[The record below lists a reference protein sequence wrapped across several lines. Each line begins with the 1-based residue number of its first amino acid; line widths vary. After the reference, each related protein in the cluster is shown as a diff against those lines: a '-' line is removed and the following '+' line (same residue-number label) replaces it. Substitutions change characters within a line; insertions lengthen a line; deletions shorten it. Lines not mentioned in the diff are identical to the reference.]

1 MQVRIVI
8 DERERSSKIPN
19 LLRQM
24 GITIDF
30 ASLAVGDYIV
40 SPETAI
46 ERKTIN
52 DLLASI
58 YDGRLYVQCSD
69 LIQHYSRPVVVIE
82 GNIRDLEDL
91 RNIRDDDQFRI
102 VLDRI
107 QISYDALAKIALDF
121 RIPIIHSPSA
131 EYSSRL
137 LLTMARR
144 SMEEGHSIGPFLKK
158 IKKNNPL
165 YLQQLFVLSSLP
177 SIGNKLAAR
186 MLKKFNTPQRALNA
200 SIAELASIPGFGT
213 ARAVRVR
220 KILDCS
226 ENDKIDLLTQRTL
239 LDDQNSS
246 Q

>member
-1 MQVRIVI
+1 VQVRIVI

-91 RNIRDDDQFRI
+91 HNIRDDDQFRI

-107 QISYDALAKIALDF
+107 QISYDALAKLALDF

>member
-1 MQVRIVI
+1 VQVRIVI

-91 RNIRDDDQFRI
+91 HNIRDDDQFRI

-226 ENDKIDLLTQRTL
+226 ENDKIDLLTQKTL

>member
-24 GITIDF
+24 GIAIDF

-91 RNIRDDDQFRI
+91 HNIRDDDQFRI

>member
-1 MQVRIVI
+1 VQVRIVI

-91 RNIRDDDQFRI
+91 HNIRDDDQFRI

-144 SMEEGHSIGPFLKK
+144 SMEEGHNIGPFLKK
-158 IKKNNPL
+158 IKKKNPL

>member
-40 SPETAI
+40 SPETAV

-91 RNIRDDDQFRI
+91 HNIRDDDQFRI

>member
-1 MQVRIVI
+1 VQVRIVI

-24 GITIDF
+24 GIAIDF

-91 RNIRDDDQFRI
+91 HNIREDDQFRI

-107 QISYDALAKIALDF
+107 QISYDALAKLALDF

>member
-91 RNIRDDDQFRI
+91 HNIREDDQFRI

>member
-1 MQVRIVI
+1 
-8 DERERSSKIPN
+8 
-19 LLRQM
+19 M

-91 RNIRDDDQFRI
+91 HNIRDDDQFRI

-137 LLTMARR
+137 LLTMARI
-144 SMEEGHSIGPFLKK
+144 SMEEGHNIGPFLKK
-158 IKKNNPL
+158 IKKKNPL
-165 YLQQLFVLSSLP
+165 YLQQLFDHLHCLVLAINWRQGCLRSLTRLNGHLMHR
-177 SIGNKLAAR
+177 SQNLLAY
-186 MLKKFNTPQRALNA
+186 KALA
-200 SIAELASIPGFGT
+200 QCPRS
-213 ARAVRVR
+213 
-220 KILDCS
+220 
-226 ENDKIDLLTQRTL
+226 
-239 LDDQNSS
+239 
-246 Q
+246 

>member
-82 GNIRDLEDL
+82 GNIRELEDL
-91 RNIRDDDQFRI
+91 HNIRDDDQFRI

-107 QISYDALAKIALDF
+107 QISYDALVKIALDF

-144 SMEEGHSIGPFLKK
+144 SMEEGHSSGPVLKK
-158 IKKNNPL
+158 IKKKNPL
-165 YLQQLFVLSSLP
+165 YLQQLFILSSLP

>member
-1 MQVRIVI
+1 VQVRIVI

-91 RNIRDDDQFRI
+91 HNIRDDDQFRI

-165 YLQQLFVLSSLP
+165 YLQQLYVLSSLP

>member
-91 RNIRDDDQFRI
+91 HNIRDDDQFRI

>member
-91 RNIRDDDQFRI
+91 HNIRDDDQFRI

-239 LDDQNSS
+239 LDEQNSS

>member
-91 RNIRDDDQFRI
+91 HNIRDDDQFRI

-213 ARAVRVR
+213 ARAARVR

>member
-91 RNIRDDDQFRI
+91 HNIREDDQFRI

-121 RIPIIHSPSA
+121 RIPIIHSTSA

-137 LLTMARR
+137 LLTMARK
-144 SMEEGHSIGPFLKK
+144 SMEEGRSIGPFLKK

>member
-1 MQVRIVI
+1 VQVRIVI

-30 ASLAVGDYIV
+30 ASLAFGDYIV

-91 RNIRDDDQFRI
+91 HNIRDDDQFRI

>member
-1 MQVRIVI
+1 VQVRIVI

-91 RNIRDDDQFRI
+91 HNIREDDQFRI

-107 QISYDALAKIALDF
+107 QISYDALAKLALDF

-137 LLTMARR
+137 LLTMARK
-144 SMEEGHSIGPFLKK
+144 SMEEGRSIGPFLKK
-158 IKKNNPL
+158 IKKKNPL

>member
-24 GITIDF
+24 GIKIDF
-30 ASLAVGDYIV
+30 ASLTVGDYIV

-91 RNIRDDDQFRI
+91 HNIRDDDQFRI

-144 SMEEGHSIGPFLKK
+144 SMAEGRSIGPFLKK
-158 IKKNNPL
+158 IKKKNPL

>member
-1 MQVRIVI
+1 VQVRIVI

>member
-137 LLTMARR
+137 LLTMARK

>member
-1 MQVRIVI
+1 MA
-8 DERERSSKIPN
+8 E
-19 LLRQM
+19 
-24 GITIDF
+24 
-30 ASLAVGDYIV
+30 
-40 SPETAI
+40 
-46 ERKTIN
+46 
-52 DLLASI
+52 
-58 YDGRLYVQCSD
+58 GR
-69 LIQHYSRPVVVIE
+69 
-82 GNIRDLEDL
+82 
-91 RNIRDDDQFRI
+91 
-102 VLDRI
+102 
-107 QISYDALAKIALDF
+107 
-121 RIPIIHSPSA
+121 
-131 EYSSRL
+131 
-137 LLTMARR
+137 
-144 SMEEGHSIGPFLKK
+144 SIGPFLKK
-158 IKKNNPL
+158 IKKKNPL

>member
-1 MQVRIVI
+1 VQVRIVI

-91 RNIRDDDQFRI
+91 HNIRDDDQFRI

-200 SIAELASIPGFGT
+200 SIADLASIQGFGT

>member
-1 MQVRIVI
+1 
-8 DERERSSKIPN
+8 
-19 LLRQM
+19 M
-24 GITIDF
+24 GIKIDF
-30 ASLAVGDYIV
+30 ASLTVGDYIV

-91 RNIRDDDQFRI
+91 HNIRDDDQFRI

-144 SMEEGHSIGPFLKK
+144 SMTEGRSIGPFLKK
-158 IKKNNPL
+158 IKKKNPL

>member
-82 GNIRDLEDL
+82 GNIRELEDL
-91 RNIRDDDQFRI
+91 HNIRDDDQFRI

-144 SMEEGHSIGPFLKK
+144 SMEEGHSSGPFLKK
-158 IKKNNPL
+158 IKKKNPL
-165 YLQQLFVLSSLP
+165 YLQQLFILSSLP

>member
-1 MQVRIVI
+1 VQVRIVI

-91 RNIRDDDQFRI
+91 HNIRDDDQFRI